1 MILVLDGNPFENLAN
16 AIILQAVVDYRHAV
30 RRIKRDPENYLAKDR
45 IRDVEKFFRSWWFAQ
60 LTNLD
65 GELLLER
72 LRKESEN
79 DKRRS

>member
-1 MILVLDGNPFENLAN
+1 MGNRLESEISIPPTKEEMASLD
-16 AIILQAVVDYRHAV
+16 
-30 RRIKRDPENYLAKDR
+30 KRELKVKWLRDGLRDR

-60 LTNLD
+60 LTDLD

>member
-1 MILVLDGNPFENLAN
+1 MILVLDGDPFENLAN

-30 RRIKRDPENYLAKDR
+30 RRIKSDPENDLAKDR

>member
-1 MILVLDGNPFENLAN
+1 MILVLDGDPFENLAN

-30 RRIKRDPENYLAKDR
+30 RRIRRDPENYLAKDR
-45 IRDVEKFFRSWWFAQ
+45 IRDVERFFRSWWFAQ

-72 LRKESEN
+72 LRKESGN